1 VLRTAAVATAGQRVW
16 PDFLVIGTKRGG
28 TTSLWNWLL
37 NHPDVAPMV
46 PRAQQIKSPHYFDVH
61 WNRGPAWYRSH
72 FPTAAR
78 LDATAR
84 RSGVRPLCGE
94 ASPYYMF
101 HPAAAQRVAVTVP
114 SVKLLVLLREPV
126 ARAYSNYWE
135 RRGSGR
141 EPLPTFEAAIAA
153 EPARLDGER
162 ERLLRDPGYYSAH
175 HDDHSYLARGR
186 YVEHLAD
193 WLDLFPRQQLLIMP
207 SEHLYRDPAEAFRQV
222 TGFLGLPDRPL
233 VRMDHHNR
241 LPVPPLDPAT
251 RERLLEY
258 YAPWNA
264 RLAERLGWT
273 DPWA

>member
-1 VLRTAAVATAGQRVW
+1 
-16 PDFLVIGTKRGG
+16 
-28 TTSLWNWLL
+28 
-37 NHPDVAPMV
+37 
-46 PRAQQIKSPHYFDVH
+46 
-61 WNRGPAWYRSH
+61 
-72 FPTAAR
+72 
-78 LDATAR
+78 
-84 RSGVRPLCGE
+84 
-94 ASPYYMF
+94 MF

-114 SVKLLVLLREPV
+114 DVRLLVLLREPV

-153 EPARLDGER
+153 EPARLEGEG
-162 ERLLRDPGYYSAH
+162 ERLLRNPAYYSPH

-186 YVEHLAD
+186 YVEHLAG
-193 WLDLFPRQQLLIMP
+193 WLDLFPRRQLLIMP

-222 TGFLGLPDRPL
+222 TRFLDLPDRPL

-273 DPWA
+273 DPWS